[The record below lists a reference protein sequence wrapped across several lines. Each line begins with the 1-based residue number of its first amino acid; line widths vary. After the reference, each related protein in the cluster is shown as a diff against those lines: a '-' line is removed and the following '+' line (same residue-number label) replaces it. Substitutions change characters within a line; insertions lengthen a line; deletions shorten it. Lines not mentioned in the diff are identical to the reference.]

1 MRRILVAK
9 VTVGRIPLGPR
20 ELHHLKDVLRL
31 VAGDEIEVFDEN
43 GLRGWGKLV
52 AAADGIEVEVEH
64 IESPVVKGCRLT
76 IASAVPKGARA
87 DWMIEKLSEI
97 GVQAFVPIISQRSVV
112 EVRGREKIERWK
124 RIAAEAARQSGR
136 IGIMRIDDP
145 VQLEQAFNTGDWY
158 LSLQEDSV
166 PISELTAKIPEDLKV
181 LVGPEGGWSSEEV
194 AEFARKQARPVRL
207 TTTVLRVETAAVV
220 AAGIIA
226 SWR

>member
-1 MRRILVAK
+1 MAK

-136 IGIMRIDDP
+136 AGIMRIDDP
-145 VQLEQAFNTGDWY
+145 VQLEEAFNAGDWY